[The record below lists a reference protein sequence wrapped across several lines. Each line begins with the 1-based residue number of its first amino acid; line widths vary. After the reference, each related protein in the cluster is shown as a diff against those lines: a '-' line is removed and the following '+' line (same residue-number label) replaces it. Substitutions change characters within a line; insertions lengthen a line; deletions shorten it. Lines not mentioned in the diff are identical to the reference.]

1 MSRGGTKPFYYLM
14 AGNLVIVM
22 LIFGVAAVVSYRSL
36 NAQYMREVEAY
47 QHQLTEVAKQ
57 YVEHLWPLPDAE
69 MDRVCKQLG
78 PAGAEAEA
86 GAAMPVP
93 AGLPIRLTVIA
104 ADGRVLGDSQGDPA
118 VMLNHKTNDRPEVVQ
133 ALDGRP
139 GQDTRPSATLTVPFR
154 YVALP
159 VKHEGATVGAVRSAM
174 PEIAITQAQTV
185 IRSTVAWTAVMALVA
200 FALVGLLVNWVWYQ
214 EHKRSR
220 PPASSGRRG

>member
-1 MSRGGTKPFYYLM
+1 MSRKDPRPFYHLM

-22 LIFGVAAVVSYRSL
+22 LIFGVAAVVAYRSL

-47 QHQLTEVAKQ
+47 QHQLTEVARQ

-78 PAGAEAEA
+78 LAGAEAGE
-86 GAAMPVP
+86 AMPVP

-118 VMLNHKTNDRPEVVQ
+118 AMLNHKTADRPEIVQ
-133 ALDGRP
+133 ALDGKP
-139 GQDTRPSATLTVPFR
+139 GQDSRASATLAVPFR

-159 VKHEGATVGAVRSAM
+159 VKHEGATVGAVRTAM
-174 PEIAITQAQTV
+174 PERAITQAQAV
-185 IRSTVAWTAVMALVA
+185 IRSTVTWTAVMALVA
-200 FALVGLLVNWVWYQ
+200 FALVGLLVNWVWY
-214 EHKRSR
+214 HDPKRSG
-220 PPASSGRRG
+220 PPASSD